1 MKKNM
6 KKVIANLNGTQ
17 TEIIIGYSIYNME
30 RPKDKENLTAIVDRE
45 KFLSRIFHLADP
57 KPFWKEGVELRDS
70 EGNLIEEGTP
80 NVYVPCDTAD
90 TYTWFEVEGMLQNV
104 EIHHYETL
112 EEYGKVIGNSTLHS
126 RKLNN
131 VEAVGVASLASN
143 NETYKAVHRIALK
156 YNVPMNTAQLALDV
170 KLKQAD
176 TIKLAMGMEVKGLP
190 EVGRSVQDA
199 ETLLDAALCVFTE
212 KELRSR
218 YIISAI
224 NETLKKYDIPTV
236 VEALEKIPAS
246 SITSYRISDCNGKT
260 ACLAM
265 ELTLFIEELK
275 ERKKAA

>member
-1 MKKNM
+1 M

-30 RPKDKENLTAIVDRE
+30 RPKDKDNLTAIVDRE
-45 KFLSRIFHLADP
+45 KFLSRIFHLTDP
-57 KPFWKEGVELRDS
+57 TPFWREGLELKDS
-70 EGNLIEEGTP
+70 EGNLIPEGTE

-90 TYTWFEVEGMLQNV
+90 TFTWFEVEGMLQKV

-131 VEAVGVASLASN
+131 VEAVGVASLASK
-143 NETYKAVHRIALK
+143 NETYKAVHEIARK

-190 EVGRSVQDA
+190 VIGRSVQDA

-224 NETLKKYDIPTV
+224 NETLKKYDIPAV